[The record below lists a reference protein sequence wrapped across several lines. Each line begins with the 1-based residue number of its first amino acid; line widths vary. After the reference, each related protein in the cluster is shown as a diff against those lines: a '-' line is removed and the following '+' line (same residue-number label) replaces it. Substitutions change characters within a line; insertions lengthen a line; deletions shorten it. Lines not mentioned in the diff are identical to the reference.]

1 MLSVKLSHWLT
12 TPLNKLTDDE
22 TYRIPE
28 FKVNLRNN
36 CQRKVSLTGNLMKN
50 MPGVWKK
57 KIQRMLKPA

>member
-1 MLSVKLSHWLT
+1 MLPVKLSHWLT

-22 TYRIPE
+22 TYRIPK

-50 MPGVWKK
+50 MPGVWQK
-57 KIQRMLKPA
+57 KIQSMLKPA